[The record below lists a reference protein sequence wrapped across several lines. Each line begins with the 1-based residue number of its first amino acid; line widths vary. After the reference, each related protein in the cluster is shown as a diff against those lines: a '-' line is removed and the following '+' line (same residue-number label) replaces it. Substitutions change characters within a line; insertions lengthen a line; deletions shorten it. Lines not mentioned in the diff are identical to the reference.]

1 MSTPIFNTPKDAGE
15 LLVFIKNAFPP
26 EYQGFAHMVIMA
38 TEQLTEERVKREYD
52 TQMAAMDRF
61 IEDNYL

>member
-1 MSTPIFNTPKDAGE
+1 MSTPIFNAPKDAGE

-38 TEQLTEERVKREYD
+38 TEQLTEERVRQE
-52 TQMAAMDRF
+52 MADELFADS
-61 IEDNYL
+61 EPVLD